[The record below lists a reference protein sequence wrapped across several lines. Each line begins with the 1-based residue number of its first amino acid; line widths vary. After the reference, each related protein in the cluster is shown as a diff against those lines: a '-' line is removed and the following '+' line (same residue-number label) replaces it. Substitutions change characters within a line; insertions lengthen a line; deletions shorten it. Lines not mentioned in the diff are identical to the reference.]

1 MKQTLLL
8 AIATL
13 LLANCSSNTS
23 SKEEST
29 AVKQA
34 APTAS
39 RPAAALPPE
48 SVYQLPDTF
57 QTQDKKPVVLTVLA
71 GKPTVLAMVFTNC
84 GYACPRLTDDMK
96 AMEGK
101 LQADAGRINFV
112 LVSFDVARDTA
123 EQLKKYATDKEL
135 GQNWVLLHGPEDAVR
150 TLSVLLNVQYEKN
163 ADGNFSHANKILV
176 LDKNG
181 VPRFHQEGLGM
192 NPDETI
198 RKVKT
203 LLN

>member
-1 MKQTLLL
+1 MQL
-8 AIATL
+8 AT
-13 LLANCSSNTS
+13 T
-23 SKEEST
+23 
-29 AVKQA
+29 
-34 APTAS
+34 PTAQ
-39 RPAAALPPE
+39 PAAALPQE

-57 QTQDKKPVVLTVLA
+57 QTQDKKPLVLTALA

-96 AMEGK
+96 AIEAK
-101 LQADAGRINFV
+101 LPADAGRINYV

-135 GQNWVLLHGPEDAVR
+135 GKNWVLLHGPEEAVR

-181 VPRFHQEGLGM
+181 VPRFHQEGLGV

-198 RKVKT
+198 RQIKT

>member
-1 MKQTLLL
+1 MKQTIRLALALLLL
-8 AIATL
+8 AS
-13 LLANCSSNTS
+13 CSPN
-23 SKEEST
+23 KEEATVQSAT
-29 AVKQA
+29 TPA
-34 APTAS
+34 A
-39 RPAAALPPE
+39 RPAAVLPPE

-57 QTQDKKPVVLTVLA
+57 QTQDKKPLVLKALA

-96 AMEGK
+96 AIEAK
-101 LQADAGRINFV
+101 LPADASRINYV

-135 GQNWVLLHGPEDAVR
+135 GKNWVLLHGPEEAVR

-163 ADGNFSHANKILV
+163 ADGNFSHANKIIV

-181 VPRFHQEGLGM
+181 VPRFHQEGLGV

-198 RKVKT
+198 RQIKT